1 MIFNT
6 IHHDIRNAAGLSLL
20 DYCLLESIYRLSRNE
35 NTNAIHSG
43 WCNAS
48 RKYFNYLGSEATI
61 KRALVKL
68 SKGENPWIVY
78 KDSKRR
84 MLKKTT
90 ARYYKEVACYLDGT
104 KKFRAGQSDP
114 VQKVEER
121 VNVTQ
126 GAGQCDPLER
136 VNVTPNRDINI
147 NSNNKTKRVVSS
159 VPKTRAQQFAQAID
173 QAEFPASF
181 PPNLNAFLKRFFSN
195 LNEMHPQT
203 FNRPQQLNKIIKQVY
218 NIREA
223 GHSDEYLIKLIAKC
237 NEQGWKS
244 VSVDYLK
251 DETNNAKFFNHGGVI
266 RPNSVKIN

>member
-48 RKYFNYLGSEATI
+48 RKYFTYLGSEATI

-78 KDSKRR
+78 KDSKSR

-90 ARYYKEVACYLDGT
+90 ARYYNEVACYLDGT
-104 KKFRAGQSDP
+104 KKFREGQSDP

-121 VNVTQ
+121 VKVTQ
-126 GAGQCDPLER
+126 WAGQSDPLER
-136 VNVTPNRDINI
+136 VKVTPNRDTNN
-147 NSNNKTKRVVSS
+147 NSNNKKRVVVSS
-159 VPKTRAQQFAQAID
+159 VPKTRAQAFAQTID
-173 QAEFPASF
+173 QAEFPTSF
-181 PPNLNAFLKRFFSN
+181 PKELNEYLKRFFNN
-195 LNEMHPQT
+195 LHEAHPQQ
-203 FNRPQQLNKIIKQVY
+203 FCNAQHVKKIIKQVY
-218 NIREA
+218 DVRQA
-223 GHSDEYLIKLIAKC
+223 GHSDEYLVKLIALC
-237 NEQGWKS
+237 NENSWRS
-244 VSVDYLK
+244 VKVSYLK
-251 DETNNAKFFNHGGVI
+251 DETNNSKFFNDGGVM
-266 RPNSVKIN
+266 RPKRIKIA